1 MPPKPHA
8 DLSNFI
14 DGTTAAPSTDAW
26 LDNIAPATGQ
36 VLGRIPRSGAED
48 IDRAVRAARA
58 ALRGPWGRF
67 GIQARADMLDRIA
80 DGIAARR
87 AELVALESD
96 DQGKPRSLADAVD
109 IPRSEANFRFFAGA
123 LRHEERPCHPM
134 DGHLNYTHRKPAGVC
149 GLITPWN
156 LPLYLLTW
164 KVAPALAMGNTVVC
178 KPSEL
183 TPRTASALAEIAHE
197 AGLPPGVLN
206 VVHGDG
212 AGAGAPLTAHPDVQL
227 VSFTGGTATGRLVAA
242 AAAPQFKK
250 LSLELGGKN
259 ATIVFADADLDE
271 AVAGAARAAFAN
283 QGEICLCGSRIL
295 VERTIYDQFVERLV
309 GITSELQ
316 VGPPEHPDTR
326 IGALVSA
333 AHREKVESYITLAVE
348 EGGTIA
354 CGGTRP
360 TAMPAPWSGGFYLHP
375 AVVTGLAPS
384 CRTAT
389 EEVFGPL
396 VTVHPFDTEEE
407 AVAIANGVR
416 YGLAGS
422 VWTRDLSRGHRVA
435 AAIDSGMVWVNCWL
449 VRDLRVP
456 FGGMKASG
464 VGREGGRWS
473 MDFYSEPRNV
483 CVKL

>member
-1 MPPKPHA
+1 MTPQPHA

-14 DGTTAAPSTDAW
+14 DGAHVPPQTDRW
-26 LDNIAPATGQ
+26 LDNVCPSTGAS
-36 VLGRIPRSGAED
+36 LGRIPDSGPAD
-48 IDRAVRAARA
+48 IEQAVSAARRALTGPWGAMGITARA
-58 ALRGPWGRF
+58 AV
-67 GIQARADMLDRIA
+67 LDRIA
-80 DGIAARR
+80 DGIAAR
-87 AELVALESD
+87 AEELVAMESD
-96 DQGKPRSLADAVD
+96 DQGKPRSLAAAVD
-109 IPRSEANFRFFAGA
+109 IPRAEANFRFFAGA
-123 LRHEERPCHPM
+123 IRHEERPCHPM
-134 DGHLNYTHRKPAGVC
+134 DGHLNYTHRRPAGVC

-183 TPRTASALAEIAHE
+183 TPRTAGALADIALE

-206 VVHGDG
+206 VVHGNG
-212 AGAGAPLTAHPDVQL
+212 AGAGAPLTAHPDVNL
-227 VSFTGGTATGRLVAA
+227 ISFTGGTATGKLVAA

-259 ATIVFADADLDE
+259 ATIVFADADLD
-271 AVAGAARAAFAN
+271 AAIAGAARAAFAN

-295 VERTIYDQFVERLV
+295 VERSIYDTFVERLV
-309 GITSELQ
+309 AMVSGLR
-316 VGPPEHPDTR
+316 VGPPADPSTDV
-326 IGALVSA
+326 GALVSA
-333 AHREKVESYITLAVE
+333 AHREKVEGYLKLAVK

-354 CGGTRP
+354 CGGHRP
-360 TAMPAPWSGGFYLHP
+360 THLQAPYSSGFFLHP
-375 AVVTGLAPS
+375 AVVTGLAPA
-384 CRTAT
+384 CRTST
-389 EEVFGPL
+389 EEIFGPV

-422 VWTRDLSRGHRVA
+422 VWTTNLSRAHRVA
-435 AAIDSGMVWVNCWL
+435 QAVESGMIWVNCWL

-456 FGGMKASG
+456 FGGMKESG

-473 MDFYSEPRNV
+473 MDFYSEPRNI

>member
-1 MPPKPHA
+1 MPPQQHR
-8 DLSNFI
+8 DLWNFI
-14 DGTTAAPSTDAW
+14 HGESVPPSTDAW
-26 LDNIAPATGQ
+26 LDNISPGTGTL
-36 VLGRIPRSGAED
+36 LGRIPRSGAPDVE
-48 IDRAVRAARA
+48 RAVAAAKA
-58 ALRGPWGRF
+58 ALQGPWGRF
-67 GIQARADMLDRIA
+67 GTAERARMLDRIA

-87 AELVALESD
+87 DELVAVESD
-96 DQGKPRSLADAVD
+96 DQGKPRSLAAAVD
-109 IPRSEANFRFFAGA
+109 IPRAEANFRFFAGGI
-123 LRHEERPCHPM
+123 RHEERPCHPM
-134 DGHLNYTHRKPAGVC
+134 DGHLNYTHRRPAGVC

-183 TPRTASALAEIAHE
+183 TPRTASLLAEIALE

-212 AGAGAPLTAHPDVQL
+212 PGAGAPLTAHPDVQL
-227 VSFTGGTATGRLVAA
+227 ISFTGGTATGRLVAA

-259 ATIVFADADLDE
+259 ATVVFADADFE
-271 AVAGAARAAFAN
+271 AAVAGAARAGFAN

-295 VERTIYDQFVERLV
+295 VERSIYDRFLARLV
-309 GITSELQ
+309 ELASALR
-316 VGPPEHPDTR
+316 VGPPDHPDTQV
-326 IGALVSA
+326 GALVSQS
-333 AHREKVESYITLAVE
+333 HRDKVEGYLRLAVE

-360 TAMPAPWSGGFYLHP
+360 TGLPAPYTDGFYLRP
-375 AVVTGLAPS
+375 AVVTGLAPT

-389 EEVFGPL
+389 EEIFGPV

-407 AVAIANGVR
+407 AIAIANGVR

-422 VWTRDLSRGHRVA
+422 VWTQNLSRGHRVA
-435 AAIDSGMVWVNCWL
+435 QAIESGMVWVNCWL

-456 FGGMKASG
+456 FGGMKESG

-473 MDFYSEPRNV
+473 LDFYSEPRNV
-483 CVKL
+483 CVRL